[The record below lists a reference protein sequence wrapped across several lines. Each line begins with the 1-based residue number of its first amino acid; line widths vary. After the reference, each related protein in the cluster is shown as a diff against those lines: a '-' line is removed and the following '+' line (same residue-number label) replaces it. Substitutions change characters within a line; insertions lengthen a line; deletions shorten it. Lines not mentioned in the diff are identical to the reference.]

1 MAQPLSALPVVPGG
15 EDSSI
20 MDVTVKST
28 RSPWTSW
35 FIVGVQPD
43 GEVTKGKR
51 VDDISST
58 TSTFTTTI
66 LADELLCEL

>member
-1 MAQPLSALPVVPGG
+1 MAQPLSALPAVPGG

-35 FIVGVQPD
+35 FIVGVQSD

-51 VDDISST
+51 VDDIST